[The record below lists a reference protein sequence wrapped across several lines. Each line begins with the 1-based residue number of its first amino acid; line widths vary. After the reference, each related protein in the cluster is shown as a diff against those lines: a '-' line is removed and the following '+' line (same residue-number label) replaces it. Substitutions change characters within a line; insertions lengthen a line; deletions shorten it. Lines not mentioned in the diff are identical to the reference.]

1 MTDVVVNES
10 RFVVDMSDEIKDH
23 ALRGGMVLPDGQVV
37 GDQIDRSDAFQI
49 YDTRDGSFILLVT
62 GRELASR
69 WIAEG
74 FLPERAFG
82 RFTGE
87 DGKELWV
94 LYSPTSLI
102 LQRVTACRAYGS
114 LRYALAFAA
123 ALFKARILDHGVNLR
138 DGIFCELYGVILP
151 AYTKTRAVADR
162 ALFENVLSRS
172 ERENLSSPD
181 EMGKSHGLN
190 RFSLKEELREASL
203 TLAPVEPYL
212 ENGEILDDFIEGA
225 GGLYATGYLVLDEQY
240 QIYDTGSDTLV
251 LLMENRFAGS
261 LVERGLIREMEL
273 SAISVGGLYLRALA
287 LSKRFALERVNDRH
301 FGLTAAGAFKFASA
315 VARTRARVPDASLED
330 ALYSEELGLLLPV
343 RFEGDGSQDG
353 ALVREVVSVGPFA
366 MAPFLEDVIEHC
378 ALIASHPVI

>member
-102 LQRVTACRAYGS
+102 LQRVT
-114 LRYALAFAA
+114 LIITP
-123 ALFKARILDHGVNLR
+123 RI
-138 DGIFCELYGVILP
+138 
-151 AYTKTRAVADR
+151 
-162 ALFENVLSRS
+162 
-172 ERENLSSPD
+172 ERVCDWNIRLSSFCSSLA
-181 EMGKSHGLN
+181 M
-190 RFSLKEELREASL
+190 RFCLVSCIVCRFVF
-203 TLAPVEPYL
+203 AP
-212 ENGEILDDFIEGA
+212 
-225 GGLYATGYLVLDEQY
+225 
-240 QIYDTGSDTLV
+240 
-251 LLMENRFAGS
+251 
-261 LVERGLIREMEL
+261 
-273 SAISVGGLYLRALA
+273 
-287 LSKRFALERVNDRH
+287 
-301 FGLTAAGAFKFASA
+301 
-315 VARTRARVPDASLED
+315 RARF
-330 ALYSEELGLLLPV
+330 V
-343 RFEGDGSQDG
+343 RMNVQTY
-353 ALVREVVSVGPFA
+353 
-366 MAPFLEDVIEHC
+366 
-378 ALIASHPVI
+378 